1 MAVSSIHI
9 EAGNMGFFTHNDR
22 TKKTKNSIFSDEE
35 NFYSCSAE
43 EAIKIYKEEL
53 ALRSKKYTE
62 RTGQK
67 LQKNIITHLSSVV
80 NLNQH
85 HTEKDIEK
93 ICKYLEKTFDTKI
106 LQYSIH
112 RDEGHISDDGE
123 KIKNY
128 HCHIEMMG
136 LDSNGASVRKKFG
149 RKELSQLQT
158 QVAKLLKMERGI
170 NYSGEMKPRPTRLGT
185 YEYKRAKEDETTAVK
200 AKTKDLKEEISK
212 LRAELQAN
220 NAVRANY
227 AKLEAMNKQLKEQL
241 KSKTLTIKQMN
252 DQLDNLRYEH
262 NTIQAE
268 AYIKETDLKALNN
281 ELREDINLLAKE
293 YDFNYNDWKNGSTKQ
308 VIRRNR

>member
-1 MAVSSIHI
+1 MAISSIHI
-9 EAGNMGFFTHNDR
+9 EGGNMGFFTHNDR

-35 NFYSCSAE
+35 NFYSCSAD

-53 ALRSKKYTE
+53 AIRTEKYTG
-62 RTGQK
+62 RTGRK
-67 LQKNIITHLSSVV
+67 LHKNTLTHLSSVV

-106 LQYSIH
+106 LQFSIH

-158 QVAKLLKMERGI
+158 AVAKLLKMERGI

-185 YEYKRAKEDETTAVK
+185 YEYKRAKEDETKTVQ
-200 AKTKDLKEEISK
+200 AKKKDLDEEIAK
-212 LRAELQAN
+212 LRAKLQDQGAK
-220 NAVRANY
+220 RAEY
-227 AKLEAMNKQLKEQL
+227 AKLEAMNKQLKKQL
-241 KSKTLTIKQMN
+241 KDKTLTIKQMS
-252 DQLDNLRYEH
+252 DEIDKLRIEN
-262 NTIQAE
+262 NTIQVE
-268 AYIKETDLKALNN
+268 TYIKEADLKALNN
-281 ELREDINLLAKE
+281 ELREDINLLSKE
-293 YDFNYNDWKNGSTKQ
+293 YDFNYDEWKNGTTKQ